1 MTFRINAWF
10 KAHWKDGRERSER
23 WKETP
28 SKSFLPRVTFSN
40 NTVFGL
46 SDALMLLAVVMWG
59 INFSLIKIAL
69 RELTPGGFNG
79 VRLLV
84 TAVIF
89 LVLLALSGEGFR
101 LDKGDAW
108 KLLLIGVAGN
118 TLYQIFFIRGVS
130 LTSASNTS
138 LILSMS
144 PIFVALLSA
153 ALGIERIHWA
163 AWMGILISFSGLYLI
178 IAGQDGGLHFSAESF
193 KGDLSIFFGT
203 ILWALYTVF
212 SKPFLEK
219 ISPLKFSAI
228 TVSLGVL
235 FYLPLTAGD
244 VLAIPWARVS
254 WKAWAFLVLSSLFGF
269 VFGYIFWYY
278 SVKKVGNAK
287 TAIYSNLTPVFTAV
301 FAVFLLG
308 DRIRSGQVLGAAI
321 ILTGVYLTRAGYRFF
336 MKRRPE

>member
-1 MTFRINAWF
+1 MPAPRMTFRDNPA
-10 KAHWKDGRERSER
+10 
-23 WKETP
+23 
-28 SKSFLPRVTFSN
+28 
-40 NTVFGL
+40 FGL

-79 VRLLV
+79 LRLLV

-101 LDKGDAW
+101 LEKKDAW

-144 PIFVALLSA
+144 PIFVALMSA

-163 AWMGILISFSGLYLI
+163 AWLGILISFSGLYLI
-178 IAGQDGGLHFSAESF
+178 IAGQNGGLHFSAESF

-219 ISPLKFSAI
+219 LSPLKFSAI

-244 VLAIPWARVS
+244 ILAIPWARVS
-254 WKAWAFLVLSSLFGF
+254 WKAWAFIVLSSLFGF

-308 DRIRSGQVLGAAI
+308 DRIRSVQVLGAAI

-336 MKRRPE
+336 IRSTARYPDS

>member
-1 MTFRINAWF
+1 MPRPRLTFRDDA
-10 KAHWKDGRERSER
+10 S
-23 WKETP
+23 
-28 SKSFLPRVTFSN
+28 
-40 NTVFGL
+40 FGL
-46 SDALMLLAVVMWG
+46 SDALMLAAVIMWG

-89 LVLLALSGEGFR
+89 LVLLALSGEGFH

-118 TLYQIFFIRGVS
+118 TLYQILFIRGVS

-144 PIFVALLSA
+144 PIFVALMSA
-153 ALGIERIHWA
+153 VLRIERIHRA
-163 AWMGILISFSGLYLI
+163 AWLGILISFSGLYLI
-178 IAGQDGGLHFSAESF
+178 IAGQNGGLHFSAASF
-193 KGDLSIFFGT
+193 TGDLFIFFGT

-219 ISPLKFSAI
+219 LSPLKFSAV

-244 VLAIPWARVS
+244 VLAIPWAKIS

-269 VFGYIFWYY
+269 VFGYIIWYH

-287 TAIYSNLTPVFTAV
+287 TAIYSNMTPVFTAI
-301 FAVFLLG
+301 FAAFLLG
-308 DRIRSGQVLGAAI
+308 DRIRSVQILGAAV
-321 ILTGVYLTRAGYRFF
+321 ILTGVYLTRTGYRFF
-336 MKRRPE
+336 MKPPSE